1 MGDDAE
7 DQRVLDHMVVATE
20 TLRREGFAGV
30 QAATLRE
37 DWPEPRAHAEEAIR
51 SFVDTESAA
60 GRDVLVVPA
69 RLFGFGP
76 YADVLADRSYRAGD
90 GLLPHPAIAGWT
102 FAAIIMFG
110 SVYTGWHYALDGYLS
125 FIVVTAIWFGVSYF
139 VGPDRKFGIKQEKKA
154 PAEQAPSA

>member
-7 DQRVLDHMVVATE
+7 DQRGLDHMVVATE

-90 GLLPHPAIAGWT
+90 GLLPHPAIAGWIRDR
-102 FAAIIMFG
+102 AA
-110 SVYTGWHYALDGYLS
+110 SVTCAAGW
-125 FIVVTAIWFGVSYF
+125 
-139 VGPDRKFGIKQEKKA
+139 GPTLRPCAVAA
-154 PAEQAPSA
+154 PDPS